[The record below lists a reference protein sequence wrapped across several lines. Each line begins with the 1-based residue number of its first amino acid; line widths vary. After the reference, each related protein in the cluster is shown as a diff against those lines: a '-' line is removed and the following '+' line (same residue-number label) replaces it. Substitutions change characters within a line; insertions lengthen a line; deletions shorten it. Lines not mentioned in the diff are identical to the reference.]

1 MSSDYDLF
9 IRGTLSN
16 YRELREYACRLVADL
31 SDADMVRQ
39 PDRVV
44 PAGPSSP
51 SSPLQAMNHAAWILS
66 HLAAYAP
73 VVAAI
78 LRAEPAYDPLN
89 HEHGRNSAPVSDP
102 AAYLPKAELIAHYC
116 RVYDDAA
123 AALETCPPARLL
135 EPTPIERW
143 RPRFPIIAD
152 LPVQFLVKHNATHL
166 GQLSAWR
173 RACGWPGV

>member
-1 MSSDYDLF
+1 MDHSHDFF
-9 IRGTLSN
+9 IRATLAS
-16 YRELREYACRLVADL
+16 YRELRDYAQRLVADL
-31 SDADMVRQ
+31 SDDDMVRQ
-39 PDRVV
+39 PVNGV
-44 PAGPSSP
+44 T
-51 SSPLQAMNHAAWILS
+51 MNHAAWILS

-78 LRAEPAYDPLN
+78 LRGEPAHDPLN

-102 AAYLPKAELIAHYC
+102 AAYLPRADLTAHYC

-123 AALETCPPARLL
+123 AALQACPPDRLL

-143 RPRFPIIAD
+143 RRRFPIIAD
-152 LPVQFLVKHNATHL
+152 LPVQFLIKHNATHL

-173 RACGWPGV
+173 RACGWAAV